1 MGTTQERAGD
11 GALVAIAGNP
21 NVGKTSIFNWLTGS
35 QQKVTNYPGVTVERF
50 ESRLKGSD
58 SIQVLDVPGTYSLS
72 ARSVEEEIA
81 IRSIAGLSDVR
92 RPDLVVLVVD
102 ATQLSRNLYLAL
114 QVRELGLPVILAV
127 TMSDLCG
134 KSGVDLQALSE
145 AFGVPALPVSGVS
158 GEGVEELRL
167 KIEASLLDAPLPTSV
182 FPWELS
188 TQLAE
193 DVEAV
198 AHYLPSSWSPGSGAR
213 RTALALWSLLSL
225 DDGDELSGIPNDL
238 RAAVKERSSGERDI
252 EREVIMARYA
262 YIDRAVADMGQLAAS
277 SRSSTE
283 RADSILLHPFLG
295 FGLFLAMMTVVFQ
308 ALFTWSGPGIDL
320 IEGVF
325 GLLAVATEE
334 ALPAGLFRDFLTQG
348 IIAGLGSVVVF
359 LPQILLLFL
368 FIGLLED
375 TGYMAR
381 VAFLM
386 DRVMRLMGLNGR
398 AFVPMMS
405 GFACAI
411 PAVLATRTLERQRDR
426 FLTMM
431 VVPLMTCSAR
441 LPVYTLIIGALFP
454 VGDWFGMPMQGLLM
468 AAMYLFS
475 TIVALAAAAVL
486 SRTLFT
492 GPSVPMLLELPP
504 YRRPH
509 LPTVARMMWQRS
521 SLFLKEAGGVI
532 LACTIGLWLLLSF
545 PAEAPL
551 AERYEAQRI
560 EAANTLSGEELNAS
574 VAAINNTEIA
584 AQLHNSYAGQLGQ
597 GLEPLIAPLGF
608 DWKIGVGLIGAFAAR
623 EVFVST
629 MGLVYGLSE
638 DVDEETTTLREKL
651 RTARRENGELVYT
664 PLVGLSL
671 LIFIALACQ
680 CMSTLAAVRRETAT
694 YRWPLFM
701 FTYMTGLAW
710 FASFLTYQLGS
721 LAGFS

>member
-1 MGTTQERAGD
+1 
-11 GALVAIAGNP
+11 
-21 NVGKTSIFNWLTGS
+21 
-35 QQKVTNYPGVTVERF
+35 
-50 ESRLKGSD
+50 
-58 SIQVLDVPGTYSLS
+58 
-72 ARSVEEEIA
+72 
-81 IRSIAGLSDVR
+81 
-92 RPDLVVLVVD
+92 
-102 ATQLSRNLYLAL
+102 
-114 QVRELGLPVILAV
+114 
-127 TMSDLCG
+127 
-134 KSGVDLQALSE
+134 
-145 AFGVPALPVSGVS
+145 
-158 GEGVEELRL
+158 
-167 KIEASLLDAPLPTSV
+167 
-182 FPWELS
+182 
-188 TQLAE
+188 
-193 DVEAV
+193 
-198 AHYLPSSWSPGSGAR
+198 
-213 RTALALWSLLSL
+213 
-225 DDGDELSGIPNDL
+225 
-238 RAAVKERSSGERDI
+238 
-252 EREVIMARYA
+252 
-262 YIDRAVADMGQLAAS
+262 
-277 SRSSTE
+277 
-283 RADSILLHPFLG
+283 
-295 FGLFLAMMTVVFQ
+295 
-308 ALFTWSGPGIDL
+308 
-320 IEGVF
+320 
-325 GLLAVATEE
+325 
-334 ALPAGLFRDFLTQG
+334 
-348 IIAGLGSVVVF
+348 
-359 LPQILLLFL
+359 
-368 FIGLLED
+368 
-375 TGYMAR
+375 
-381 VAFLM
+381 
-386 DRVMRLMGLNGR
+386 
-398 AFVPMMS
+398 
-405 GFACAI
+405 
-411 PAVLATRTLERQRDR
+411 
-426 FLTMM
+426 
-431 VVPLMTCSAR
+431 
-441 LPVYTLIIGALFP
+441 
-454 VGDWFGMPMQGLLM
+454 M

-574 VAAINNTEIA
+574 VAAINNTESA
-584 AQLHNSYAGQLGQ
+584 AQLHSSYAGQLGQ

-710 FASFLTYQLGS
+710 LASFLTYQLGS

>member
-50 ESRLKGSD
+50 ESKLKGSD

-114 QVRELGLPVILAV
+114 QVRELGLPIILAV

-134 KSGVDLQALSE
+134 KSGVEIEALSE
-145 AFGVPALPVSGVS
+145 AFGVPALPVSGIS

-167 KIEASLLDAPLPTSV
+167 KIEGSLRDAPVPTSP

-198 AHYLPSSWSPGSGAR
+198 AHDLPASWSPGSGAR

-454 VGDWFGMPMQGLLM
+454 VGDWFGLPMQGLLM

-574 VAAINNTEIA
+574 VAAINNTESA
-584 AQLHNSYAGQLGQ
+584 AQLHSSYAGQLGQ

-701 FTYMTGLAW
+701 FAYMTGLAW